1 MYLNRLNSE
10 QKELFLDLCIHASK
24 ANNDFADDE
33 KKFIELYAN
42 EMQLCDVRYEAQN
55 TFEEA
60 MAKLVNISSNT
71 ELNIVVFELTAL
83 ILSDHQYDELES
95 TFMSKVTRIAG
106 IDTTKHK
113 EMIEMLNELSMVYEK
128 LNSIILE

>member
-1 MYLNRLNSE
+1 MYLNRLNNE

-33 KKFIELYAN
+33 KEFIKLYAN
-42 EMQLCDVRYEAQN
+42 EMQLCDVRYEAKN
-55 TFEEA
+55 KFEEA
-60 MAKLVNISSNT
+60 MAKLVSISSSI
-71 ELNIVVFELTAL
+71 ELKIVVFELTAL

-95 TFMSKVTRIAG
+95 TFMSKVIRIAG
-106 IDTTKHK
+106 IDTCKHK
-113 EMIEMLNELSMVYEK
+113 EMIEMLNEISMVYEK